1 MEDKKKNPS
10 RHQCE
15 EIIRRILM
23 SEVLEKGKNNKFKS
37 ASDFMPFF
45 ESLYLA
51 SPSLNKQV
59 QRAVTSLAL
68 PKDENGYFIINKTQS
83 QIDED
88 SEISRILKSSAA
100 SLSNQETEVL
110 FLNVDRKY
118 VSFLFDLIKRS
129 SSFQGLF
136 LTMIP
141 SSDGILFLTSDK
153 RRLSLLI
160 SSLL

>member
-100 SLSNQETEVL
+100 SLSNQEAEVL
-110 FLNVDRKY
+110 FLKVDRKY

>member
-1 MEDKKKNPS
+1 MDEKKKNPS

-15 EIIRRILM
+15 EIIKRILM

-68 PKDENGYFIINKTQS
+68 PKNEQGFFIINKTQS

-88 SEISRILKSSAA
+88 SEIGKVLRSSCA
-100 SLSNQETEVL
+100 SISSQDTEVL
-110 FLNVDRKY
+110 FLKVDRKY
-118 VSFLFDLIKRS
+118 ISFLFDLIKES
-129 SSFQGLF
+129 TSFNGLF

-141 SSDGILFLTSDK
+141 SSDGIIFLTRDK
-153 RRLSLLI
+153 RRLSMLI
-160 SSLL
+160 NSLL